1 MPDVGEVRYKV
12 AVDNK
17 AADSQIDETEKK
29 IKKIGDAAEKT
40 SEKIQSSSE
49 KAHKKVKS
57 GTDDSSAGLK
67 KSADEAKSFS
77 DALGKVPDGPIG
89 KLNSSIKESED
100 ALKDVNSALEKMPR
114 SIGLATEK
122 YRLTRDEISDTK
134 DKLKELEKAQKEA
147 KEAFKAGDVSE
158 NTYRA
163 ISREVLETKAD
174 LKELK
179 SEGKEAFKDLAN
191 TGAAVT
197 GISKIGSAA
206 KTAGSVGLKALKGI
220 GTAFV
225 GLASAAGAGVAA
237 VAKMGIEYNAQMQTY
252 QTAFTTMLNGD
263 TDKAAALTDSLKTLA
278 AETPLAMTDLADA
291 SQTLLAFG
299 STAEQIPDQL
309 KRLGDV
315 AQGDAQKLGTMATAF
330 GRIQSNGRASLEE
343 INMMIDQGFNPLSII
358 AEKTGESMEE
368 VRDRVSAGKVSF
380 EEISEA
386 LQTATNDGGQF
397 YNAMKNQSQTFEG
410 QMSTLKDNVSALTG
424 ELTSDLFAGLAENAL
439 PQVNE
444 WVDTLLS
451 AAQEGGV
458 QGAVDASGV
467 ILSEALTALLDGAPA
482 FIQTANDLVGSFL
495 GAVEANGPQI
505 TDGAINVILT
515 LVNGFVDMIP
525 SLISTAGT
533 LIASLISGIADHFPE
548 IVDTAVRLIS
558 NLASGLL
565 KALPNIISAIGKLIS
580 AMVEAIFKTDWLQVG
595 KDIILGLINGIG
607 AMAGALWDAAV
618 NIARSALDGIKSFFG
633 IASPSKVM
641 RDQVGKQLDAGI
653 VVGMEDAQ
661 DEAISSAKQV
671 SRNILGAFT
680 ADVNYNIPDMQDI
693 TRDLTANIIGTKGN
707 GATIEVPLYLEG
719 REIARASAWYVGEQ
733 LAWEER

>member
-1 MPDVGEVRYKV
+1 ML
-12 AVDNK
+12 
-17 AADSQIDETEKK
+17 
-29 IKKIGDAAEKT
+29 GDA
-40 SEKIQSSSE
+40 
-49 KAHKKVKS
+49 
-57 GTDDSSAGLK
+57 
-67 KSADEAKSFS
+67 
-77 DALGKVPDGPIG
+77 
-89 KLNSSIKESED
+89 
-100 ALKDVNSALEKMPR
+100 
-114 SIGLATEK
+114 
-122 YRLTRDEISDTK
+122 
-134 DKLKELEKAQKEA
+134 EKAQQLT
-147 KEAFKAGDVSE
+147 D
-158 NTYRA
+158 N
-163 ISREVLETKAD
+163 
-174 LKELK
+174 LK
-179 SEGKEAFKDLAN
+179 S
-191 TGAAVT
+191 
-197 GISKIGSAA
+197 
-206 KTAGSVGLKALKGI
+206 
-220 GTAFV
+220 
-225 GLASAAGAGVAA
+225 
-237 VAKMGIEYNAQMQTY
+237 
-252 QTAFTTMLNGD
+252 
-263 TDKAAALTDSLKTLA
+263 LA
-278 AETPLAMTDLADA
+278 AHTPLAMTDLADA

-299 STAEQIPDQL
+299 SSAEQIPDQL

-386 LQTATNDGGQF
+386 LQTATNEGGQF
-397 YNAMKNQSQTFEG
+397 YNAMENQSKTFEG